1 MSEQLDNVSL
11 AENETLAALPELPEG
26 FFWKIGEVDTN
37 PGWYDNIPCMAPA
50 VLIMQEGVL
59 ERKSRK
65 VPVYGDSWWN
75 KLTVVAYEIEYWDEM
90 GEPTALFVQKFSQIS
105 VSSRDA
111 VPAIGRIDT
120 VMSQY
125 DVEYAWT
132 YSVPQSEEGVL
143 FLADKLK
150 KRFDAWHN
158 PEAGS
163 FGLMEDLIRLADEFE
178 RNSEGR
184 NRPDMPLYGK
194 GVASTYHNAARALRD
209 VLGVAQ

>member
-1 MSEQLDNVSL
+1 MDVIDLLD
-11 AENETLAALPELPEG
+11 ETNTALPELPEG
-26 FFWKIGEVDTN
+26 FFWEIGEVDTN
-37 PGWYDNIPCMAPA
+37 PGWYDNIPHMVPA
-50 VLIMQEGVL
+50 VLIKQEGVL

-65 VPVYGDSWWN
+65 VPRYGDSWWN
-75 KLTVVAYEIEYWDEM
+75 RLTIVEYEVEYWDEM
-90 GEPTALFVQKFSQIS
+90 SEPTALFVQKFGQIP
-105 VSSRDA
+105 VNSREA

-120 VMSQY
+120 TMSRY

-132 YSVPQSEEGVL
+132 YAVPQTEEGVL

-150 KRFDAWHN
+150 KRFDTWNN

-163 FGLMEDLIRLADEFE
+163 FGLMDDLIRLADEFE

-184 NRPDMPLYGK
+184 NRADMPPYGR